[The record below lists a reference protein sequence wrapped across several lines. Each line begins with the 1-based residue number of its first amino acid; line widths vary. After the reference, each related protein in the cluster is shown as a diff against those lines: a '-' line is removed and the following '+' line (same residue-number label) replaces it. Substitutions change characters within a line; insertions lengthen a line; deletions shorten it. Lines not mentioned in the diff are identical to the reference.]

1 MTKQSPGTNP
11 YLTGQLLV
19 AMPQMRDPRF
29 ARSVIYMCAHS
40 ADGAM
45 GLVVNRR
52 VGSITFNDLLQQL
65 NIGPNKRHDE
75 IRVHFGGP
83 VEQGRGFVLHSSD
96 YLQSGSLRVDDEVA
110 LTATLDILKEM
121 AAGGG
126 PRRSLLALGYA
137 GWGPGQLDAEIQ
149 ANGWLSVSSDESLV
163 FDDDLDNKWERAIHK
178 IVIDFSM
185 LSGEAGHA

>member
-1 MTKQSPGTNP
+1 MTDQPPDPDNAAP

-52 VGSITFNDLLQQL
+52 VGSITFDDLLKQL
-65 NIGPNKRHDE
+65 NIGPNKRNDE

-83 VEQGRGFVLHSSD
+83 VEQERGFVLHSSD
-96 YLQSGSLRVDDEVA
+96 YSQSGTLRVDDEVA
-110 LTATLDILKEM
+110 L
-121 AAGGG
+121 
-126 PRRSLLALGYA
+126 
-137 GWGPGQLDAEIQ
+137 
-149 ANGWLSVSSDESLV
+149 
-163 FDDDLDNKWERAIHK
+163 
-178 IVIDFSM
+178 
-185 LSGEAGHA
+185 